1 MSVQDRII
9 NAYIREKVG
18 RVSSIEVKMVKSCLR
33 WFGHVRRRLIE
44 TQYGVNQMQDSH
56 IIRCRTRR
64 PRKSLGENIKNNLN
78 L

>member
-44 TQYGVNQMQDSH
+44 TQ
-56 IIRCRTRR
+56 
-64 PRKSLGENIKNNLN
+64 
-78 L
+78 